1 MIQAPAGQW
10 PRQRANRSDGEHD
23 DRSHIGWFGIAAGRH
38 VYCTDLTNAN
48 LGARHCGR
56 FTRNGVKRLDHV
68 DLDPLRPTR
77 ASEPTFVINSIND
90 SVDQTG

>member
-1 MIQAPAGQW
+1 MILAAAGRW
-10 PRQRANRSDGEHD
+10 SGQRANSSDGEHD

-48 LGARHCGR
+48 LGGRHCGR
-56 FTRNGVKRLDHV
+56 FTRNGVKGIDHV

-77 ASEPTFVINSIND
+77 TNEPTFVINSIND